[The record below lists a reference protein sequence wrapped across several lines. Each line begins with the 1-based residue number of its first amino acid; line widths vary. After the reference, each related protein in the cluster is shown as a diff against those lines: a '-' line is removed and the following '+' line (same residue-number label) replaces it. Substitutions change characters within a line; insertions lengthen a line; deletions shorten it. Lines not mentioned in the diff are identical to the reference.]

1 MIKFEHVSKEFIS
14 SNTRFLAVD
23 NVSFEVKKGD
33 IYGIIGFSGAGKSTL
48 VRCINLLEVP
58 TIGNVYFDGVD
69 LTKAGPRELRKYRQK
84 MGMIFQQF
92 NLLAQ
97 RNVLENICYPL
108 EVAGV
113 KKREAKERA
122 EELLKLVGLE
132 DKANAYPA
140 QLSGGQKQRVAIA
153 RALATNPEVLLCD
166 EATSALDPITTKSIL
181 ELLKEINQKLGV
193 TIVIITHEMGVV
205 KQICNRV
212 AVMSGGVIEEE
223 GTVKEVFLNP
233 KSETAR
239 RLILPAR
246 ERLLETGERRVLRIV
261 FDGQSSFEPIIAQL
275 VLETNTLVNILG
287 ADTENIGGRA
297 YGQMLIEHQSD
308 RVVMKKMKDFLR
320 RKGIYFEEGGSQE

>member
-14 SNTRFLAVD
+14 SKTRFLAVE
-23 NVSFEVKKGD
+23 NVSFEVQKGD

-58 TIGNVYFDGVD
+58 TIGNVYFDGVN

-97 RNVLENICYPL
+97 RTVLENICYPL

-223 GTVKEVFLNP
+223 GTVKDVFLNP

-239 RLILPAR
+239 KLILPAR
-246 ERLLETGERRVLRIV
+246 EKLLETGERRVLRIV

-308 RVVMKKMKDFLR
+308 SAVMKKMKDFLR